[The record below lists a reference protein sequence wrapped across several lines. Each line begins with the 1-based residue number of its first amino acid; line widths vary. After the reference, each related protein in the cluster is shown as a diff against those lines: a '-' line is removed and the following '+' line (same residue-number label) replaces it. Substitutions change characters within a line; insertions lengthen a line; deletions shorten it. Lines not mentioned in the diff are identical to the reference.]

1 MRPDRFGVPQILR
14 RSGSRSRD
22 FAVELNAAACSALAE
37 DALLTGRRPCEAE
50 RNPRRRPDRT
60 QRPRHRA
67 SPTSLGVPPTPPRSA
82 ARGRSSH
89 SRVGKDANTVALA
102 VADEP
107 KTVVL
112 DLVDPLRRSRDGAA
126 KGREAGFDEADWP
139 ASGSGGTPEHVAYIT
154 VERANAK
161 STITAAPPS
170 AFRAAQTERLGCT
183 AGTARTG

>member
-1 MRPDRFGVPQILR
+1 MLCSPADGRAKPSEI
-14 RSGSRSRD
+14 RD
-22 FAVELNAAACSALAE
+22 AVQTAHNALAI
-37 DALLTGRRPCEAE
+37 E
-50 RNPRRRPDRT
+50 RHRLHSECRQPLRD
-60 QRPRHRA
+60 PRHGVGPVIAA
-67 SPTSLGVPPTPPRSA
+67 S
-82 ARGRSSH
+82 
-89 SRVGKDANTVALA
+89 GKDANTVALA

-170 AFRAAQTERLGCT
+170 AFRAAQTERWGCT

>member
-1 MRPDRFGVPQILR
+1 MILQLNSTRPHVR
-14 RSGSRSRD
+14 RWLKMLCSPADGRAKPSEIRD
-22 FAVELNAAACSALAE
+22 AVQTAHNALAI
-37 DALLTGRRPCEAE
+37 E
-50 RNPRRRPDRT
+50 RHRLHSECRQPLRD
-60 QRPRHRA
+60 PRHGVGPVIAA
-67 SPTSLGVPPTPPRSA
+67 S
-82 ARGRSSH
+82 
-89 SRVGKDANTVALA
+89 GKDANTVALA